1 MNVTTVL
8 RPAQKILTGAVLAAV
23 AGTCLHA
30 QAVSAGDAPAV
41 VRAKKE
47 VVVPF
52 KKEAA
57 RYTLTAHPGKKEG
70 TPLKKEAM
78 PLKKESAPLKK
89 EGRL

>member
-8 RPAQKILTGAVLAAV
+8 RPAQKILTAAVLTAV
-23 AGTCLHA
+23 AGTCFHA
-30 QAVSAGDAPAV
+30 QAASAGDAPAV

-57 RYTLTAHPGKKEG
+57 TYTLTARPSKKEG

-78 PLKKESAPLKK
+78 PLKKEITPLKK
-89 EGRL
+89 ESAL

>member
-23 AGTCLHA
+23 AGTCFHA
-30 QAVSAGDAPAV
+30 QAAAAGDAPAV

-57 RYTLTAHPGKKEG
+57 TYALKARPAKKEG
-70 TPLKKEAM
+70 T

>member
-30 QAVSAGDAPAV
+30 QAASTGDAPAV

-47 VVVPF
+47 IVV
-52 KKEAA
+52 
-57 RYTLTAHPGKKEG
+57 
-70 TPLKKEAM
+70 PLKKEAATYALADRPTKKEAT
-78 PLKKESAPLKK
+78 PLKKESAPLTSV
-89 EGRL
+89 R